1 MDSKP
6 TPESPM
12 STRLSYF
19 AFDGSRGLECR
30 LALTLAGLP
39 FEDKRLDREQ
49 WAALKPQTPY
59 GAMPVLEV
67 DGRTL
72 SQSNAIL
79 TWVGR
84 THDLHPADPWRA
96 AEHEAVMC
104 SVEDLRAKLPGTSG
118 MTDEEKKAAR
128 QEFAAGWLAR
138 WAESTSQLIRGPFLD
153 GDRMSV
159 ADVKL
164 YTILRAFHSGAY
176 DHLPGSTF
184 DAWPKVQALYAAVDA
199 HPAVRGWFASR

>member
-138 WAESTSQLIRGPFLD
+138 WAESSSQLIRGPFLD

-159 ADVKL
+159 ADLKL